1 MVYKLLWD
9 NLVTVGIPFDFFFEH
24 FRLRPQEPLSSEI
37 QAHAAEVFP
46 GIKVRWSH
54 TVTTVLSSKAKVA
67 TQIQSVYVL
76 AD

>member
-24 FRLRPQEPLSSEI
+24 FKLRPQEPLSSEI

-46 GIKVRWSH
+46 GVKVRWSLISH
-54 TVTTVLSSKAKVA
+54 QKLKPHCPCSC
-67 TQIQSVYVL
+67 
-76 AD
+76 